1 MKNRVLDGV
10 YWSAVDVY
18 SNPIDM
24 QGDTALAIAVT
35 SVSGGG
41 TTNPFVTVEGS
52 FDMQTWSTVG
62 IVQAWTSSTRIPN
75 GPGFMVAV
83 AYGITYKYCRLKLGS
98 ASGATG
104 VVNVSCGTFDPN

>member
-10 YWSAVDVY
+10 YWTAADVY

-41 TTNPFVTVEGS
+41 TTNPTLTVEGS
-52 FDMQTWSTVG
+52 FDMQSWSTNG
-62 IVQAWTSSTRIPN
+62 INQAFTGVIPIA
-75 GPGFMVAV
+75 PGFAVGV
-83 AYGITYKYCRLKLGS
+83 AYGINYKYARLKL
-98 ASGATG
+98 AGAMATSG